1 MCVCVCVCVCVCKQ
15 LLVRAL
21 RADAGPAL
29 KLAVVDA
36 LTRAC
41 QCSESSHGA
50 IDSTTVREL
59 CHGALILAHDADPAV
74 RGAAAQCVQASILLA
89 VAARQPS
96 KALAGLRS
104 ALSRLADSCPVR
116 APAPPLQPYQQ
127 HVSNTLG
134 TPAPQPYQQQLLL
147 PEATVTVADRYLE
160 ILGRVSHVML
170 LYPVRLISSKVLLDS
185 MGEELGLPTW
195 LRLLVAG
202 KGGGG
207 STVATLRSVDLQR
220 VMAFFAQRSQADM
233 LAAMP
238 RLFAISSA
246 ASKVRGDSLGEK
258 QSRGVGCGV
267 LEFVDGLE
275 RATEDGGRVVTAGRS
290 MTEEGLM
297 WAVVEASRLLIR
309 SKLRSSF
316 GGPVQTFE
324 ALEHM
329 LLEACTRAE
338 MDGHMHERDA
348 VTGGWGGRVK
358 WHKALRMLLL
368 FVGHLEKS
376 VFSAYE
382 ASVLLPAASVSSIK
396 FFRANRKVCEDWFGR
411 LRKAL
416 TRASVITAAPH
427 CILEHALKRLPELLR
442 AGSKAQAAGAA
453 GKEQSQRIRAEKNAL
468 ALQVCHALSE
478 VGDADALEGFAV
490 WVKVNAKTL
499 LGSREHKP
507 SWIYA
512 LSLQTK
518 GLHEE
523 ALEIYLEALGTQR
536 QPQQQQQQQDAASVY
551 PVHHPLHPM
560 NLFQNSPAPPQQVVG
575 SVPGGGESTLGG
587 GLPPETAVFVL
598 KNAAKCCL
606 SLGDWSAWRFL
617 QTQFREL
624 VSLHNED
631 PADAWRGSL
640 MGLREMFESPVTEA
654 MACVDLGNFKEAQFY
669 LEQVPEPT
677 GREGKSWMECVQ
689 LSEQLLMRALLA
701 FRFQQLPRAK
711 AMLLEARRMLN
722 DPLALVRMDLASDLL
737 QAEEPLVLLSAI
749 SQLQDCI
756 DGVCP
761 TPLSP
766 TSFLA
771 TAPIFK
777 CDPSLHALPLW
788 HKVLR
793 LARVSE
799 DAVGAMPGA
808 ALAGRGG
815 QHANV
820 QALRLRVAQIARKQR
835 NLNYAHRLLQEEQA
849 DGGYAGSIERN
860 AAQDAVK
867 STAALR
873 AKMETALLCLVKK
886 QEPLALQVLWDAV
899 EQDSGM
905 KGGEE
910 TAAKLLRKVSLLLQD
925 RQLAMW
931 WQGEEAVRA
940 VLTRIRGYSEA
951 NQLDEWSIQVGLQP
965 GDVQRFDDGVQGAVG
980 AAELLGGF
988 LLHRCSAVYG
998 QSHASGKA
1006 YAEYAAWCY
1015 GQGRYHVDAL
1025 TRMSDGRAIGDRARH
1040 VRSGIEV
1047 RLCSVLRRAVETSG
1061 GRVVLTTE
1069 TLPGARAVH
1078 GDEDGPVL
1086 TDAALCDLAGQLVES
1101 WLMGDVIKDEGD
1113 SDKARERERQAI
1125 STCQELVPW
1134 AGSHVIESLLIEWRA
1149 SRHRALH
1156 LYRAAVSAYFQY
1168 LRMGSSGGKGVGAE
1182 GGRGIA
1188 ENSDQV
1194 SAGKGGS
1201 GSASGVISEVERK
1214 ETYDV
1219 TATLRLLRLLVKYG
1233 ESLDDLFLANID
1245 TTPPRPWRKIV
1256 PQLFARLGHNEAC
1269 VRQHVRTLIAHIG
1282 ADLPDAIIY
1291 PTVVGHLENPSSRQL
1306 SSILENLRLS
1316 CESKCPG
1323 LVADVQQV
1331 IRELNKCSIL
1341 REDLVWSMLQ
1351 DAMHK
1356 VSAGLRLMR
1365 EEAARVLA
1373 NQTLSPDERVRILRE
1388 KYDAITRPARVVL
1401 EPLRRLFESRSH
1413 VTEEGEEEGEASAH
1427 DIKFVERFG
1436 PSFAAALESI
1446 RNPRHVYQAEAACE
1460 PMRALMKSL
1469 NVYMR
1474 HTRLSLQALSP
1485 VLAGLADTR
1494 IPMPGLS
1501 VEEEYGVTSGGGG
1514 KNGTVTVA
1522 RLEEHVQMLMTKT
1535 KPKKLTM
1542 VGSDGR
1548 AYTYLLKGR
1557 EDLHLDERMMQLLD
1571 IVNIL
1576 LQQDRPSHA
1585 RGLRARSY
1593 AVIPVG
1599 PRSGLIQWADGTE
1612 PLFGIY
1618 KSWQGRQSADG
1629 GVRRPSDLFYDKII
1643 PALKEHGITRAT
1655 SRKEWPHD
1663 VLRNVF
1669 QQLLQETPRDLV
1681 SRQIWCSSASSAE
1694 LWNKTSTHA
1703 RSMAV
1708 SSMVGY
1714 IVGLGDRHLDN
1725 ILINFTSGEVV
1736 HIDWNVSFDK
1746 GARLKVP
1753 ETVPYRMTQTLVA
1766 ALGPYGV
1773 EGPFRN
1779 SCEKALRVLRRNK
1792 EALLTLLEAF
1802 VYDPLVDWT
1811 SEKNKDE
1818 SKGVELHVSLSLFAS
1833 RVDEMKVALGENL
1846 QEGVQALGALE
1857 HAMREFLSAALTE
1870 AAGAQEAEDTN
1881 KLERE
1886 VVEEIRRLELKM
1898 KEQRPVDPNADS
1910 LNQHLQYLET
1920 QWHSV
1925 QTAVREGLMHVSQT
1939 AMKQEAAF
1947 SSLRSGRPQTLRE
1960 SLWALPIPPIAPLS
1974 SLGAKQGKGAEGI
1987 PIEEQAATAFTHAT
2001 ECGKGLLDA
2010 LGNYAQAVAELPPDY
2025 WRTGRAWQWREA
2037 LSAALRDPSAVSQL
2051 CLHFSCSEERM
2062 RAQRTELL
2070 AVQSR
2075 LEADLV
2081 AAQSNAR
2088 DMHAALLAASDPCEP
2103 QLLEGAVSAAHAAWA
2118 RHADRPSLGHAACA
2132 LQLCDTMARVLGVSL
2147 PESSSTKELAL
2158 FKAAPEE
2165 WSAPSHS
2172 ELLAMVAQVWGVG
2185 PQTSRLLQE
2194 MMSSLATN
2202 INRCGDIVRE
2212 MWSVSAAASGN
2223 FGTAGGGGKG
2233 RGAGKGGGGG
2243 GSVGNAG
2250 GEEVWAACISA
2261 LEACIH
2267 SINHL
2272 EVLGSDPQGSSQ
2284 MVLSQ
2289 AIYSQKYP
2297 I

>member
-1 MCVCVCVCVCVCKQ
+1 
-15 LLVRAL
+15 
-21 RADAGPAL
+21 
-29 KLAVVDA
+29 
-36 LTRAC
+36 
-41 QCSESSHGA
+41 
-50 IDSTTVREL
+50 
-59 CHGALILAHDADPAV
+59 
-74 RGAAAQCVQASILLA
+74 
-89 VAARQPS
+89 
-96 KALAGLRS
+96 
-104 ALSRLADSCPVR
+104 
-116 APAPPLQPYQQ
+116 
-127 HVSNTLG
+127 
-134 TPAPQPYQQQLLL
+134 
-147 PEATVTVADRYLE
+147 
-160 ILGRVSHVML
+160 
-170 LYPVRLISSKVLLDS
+170 
-185 MGEELGLPTW
+185 
-195 LRLLVAG
+195 
-202 KGGGG
+202 
-207 STVATLRSVDLQR
+207 
-220 VMAFFAQRSQADM
+220 
-233 LAAMP
+233 
-238 RLFAISSA
+238 
-246 ASKVRGDSLGEK
+246 
-258 QSRGVGCGV
+258 
-267 LEFVDGLE
+267 
-275 RATEDGGRVVTAGRS
+275 
-290 MTEEGLM
+290 
-297 WAVVEASRLLIR
+297 
-309 SKLRSSF
+309 
-316 GGPVQTFE
+316 
-324 ALEHM
+324 
-329 LLEACTRAE
+329 
-338 MDGHMHERDA
+338 
-348 VTGGWGGRVK
+348 
-358 WHKALRMLLL
+358 
-368 FVGHLEKS
+368 
-376 VFSAYE
+376 
-382 ASVLLPAASVSSIK
+382 
-396 FFRANRKVCEDWFGR
+396 
-411 LRKAL
+411 
-416 TRASVITAAPH
+416 
-427 CILEHALKRLPELLR
+427 
-442 AGSKAQAAGAA
+442 
-453 GKEQSQRIRAEKNAL
+453 
-468 ALQVCHALSE
+468 
-478 VGDADALEGFAV
+478 
-490 WVKVNAKTL
+490 
-499 LGSREHKP
+499 
-507 SWIYA
+507 
-512 LSLQTK
+512 
-518 GLHEE
+518 
-523 ALEIYLEALGTQR
+523 
-536 QPQQQQQQQDAASVY
+536 
-551 PVHHPLHPM
+551 
-560 NLFQNSPAPPQQVVG
+560 
-575 SVPGGGESTLGG
+575 
-587 GLPPETAVFVL
+587 
-598 KNAAKCCL
+598 
-606 SLGDWSAWRFL
+606 
-617 QTQFREL
+617 
-624 VSLHNED
+624 
-631 PADAWRGSL
+631 
-640 MGLREMFESPVTEA
+640 MGLQEMFESPVTEA
-654 MACVDLGNFKEAQFY
+654 MACVDFGDFKEAQ
-669 LEQVPEPT
+669 LLLDQVPEPS
-677 GREGKSWMECVQ
+677 GRESRSWVECVQ
-689 LSEQLLMRALLA
+689 LSEQLLMRGLLA
-701 FRFQQLPRAK
+701 FRFRQLPRAK
-711 AMLLEARRMLN
+711 AMLLAARRMLN
-722 DPLALVRMDLASDLL
+722 DPLALVRMDLASDLS

-749 SQLQDCI
+749 SQLQECI
-756 DGVCP
+756 DGVSH
-761 TPLSP
+761 TPLS
-766 TSFLA
+766 SISLLA
-771 TAPIFK
+771 SAPVLK

-793 LARVSE
+793 LARISE
-799 DAVGAMPGA
+799 DSIGAVPGA
-808 ALAGRGG
+808 ALGGRGD
-815 QHANV
+815 QHAHV

-835 NLNYAHRLLQEEQA
+835 NLNYAHRLLHEEQT
-849 DGGYAGSIERN
+849 GGGN
-860 AAQDAVK
+860 VGGGVQGVAQDALK
-867 STAALR
+867 STAALQ
-873 AKMETALLCLVKK
+873 AKMETALLCLAKK
-886 QEPLALQVLWDAV
+886 QEPLALQLLWDAV
-899 EQDSGM
+899 EQDSGV
-905 KGGEE
+905 KVGEA

-925 RQLAMW
+925 RQMATW
-931 WQGEEAVRA
+931 WQGEEAVRT

-951 NQLDEWSIQVGLQP
+951 NGLDEWSIQVGLQP
-965 GDVQRFDDGVQGAVG
+965 GEVQRFDDGVQGAVG

-998 QSHASGKA
+998 RAHASGKA

-1040 VRSGIEV
+1040 VRAGIEA

-1069 TLPGARAVH
+1069 ELPGAHAVH
-1078 GDEDGPVL
+1078 GHEGGLVL
-1086 TDAALCDLAGQLVES
+1086 TDAALCDLAGQLLES

-1113 SDKARERERQAI
+1113 ADRARERERQAVAT
-1125 STCQELVPW
+1125 SKELVPW
-1134 AGSHVIESLLIEWRA
+1134 AGSHVIDALLIEWRA

-1168 LRMGSSGGKGVGAE
+1168 LRMGSAGGQGSGAE
-1182 GGRGIA
+1182 GSTG
-1188 ENSDQV
+1188 ENGDQT
-1194 SAGKGGS
+1194 SAGKGVS
-1201 GSASGVISEVERK
+1201 GPASGVISEVERR

-1233 ESLDDLFLANID
+1233 ESLDDLFVANID

-1316 CESKCPG
+1316 CESRCPG

-1356 VSAGLRLMR
+1356 VSAGMRLMR
-1365 EEAARVLA
+1365 EEAARVQA

-1413 VTEEGEEEGEASAH
+1413 VTEEGEEEGEASLH

-1436 PSFAAALESI
+1436 PSFAAALESL
-1446 RNPRHVYQAEAACE
+1446 RNPRHVYQAEAAWE
-1460 PMRALMKSL
+1460 PMRALMKTL

-1474 HTRLSLQALSP
+1474 HSRLSLQALSP

-1494 IPMPGLS
+1494 IPMPGLA
-1501 VEEEYGVTSGGGG
+1501 VEEEYGGTGAGGSRHGP
-1514 KNGTVTVA
+1514 VTVA

-1576 LQQDRPSHA
+1576 LLQDRPSHA

-1618 KSWQGRQSADG
+1618 KSWQARQSADG

-1655 SRKEWPHD
+1655 SRQEWPHD

-1669 QQLLQETPRDLV
+1669 QRLLQETPRDLV

-1714 IVGLGDRHLDN
+1714 VVGLGDRHLDN

-1857 HAMREFLSAALTE
+1857 HAMREFVSAALTE
-1870 AAGAQEAEDTN
+1870 AAGAQEAEDMT

-1898 KEQRPVDPNADS
+1898 KEQRPDDPSTQADS
-1910 LNQHLQYLET
+1910 LKQRLQHLEA
-1920 QWHSV
+1920 QWHAV
-1925 QTAVREGLMHVSQT
+1925 QAAVREGLMQVSQT
-1939 AMKQEAAF
+1939 AMKQESAF
-1947 SSLRSGRPQTLRE
+1947 TNLRSGRLQTLRD
-1960 SLWALPIPPIAPLS
+1960 SLSSLSTPPIASLA
-1974 SLGAKQGKGAEGI
+1974 SLGAKKGKGADGV
-1987 PIEEQAATAFTHAT
+1987 PLEEQAATAFTRAL
-2001 ECGKGLLDA
+2001 ECGKRLLEA

-2037 LSAALRDPSAVSQL
+2037 LSAALQNPSAVSQL

-2103 QLLEGAVSAAHAAWA
+2103 QLLEEAVSAAHAAWA
-2118 RHADRPSLGHAACA
+2118 RHGDRPSLGHAACA

-2158 FKAAPEE
+2158 LKAAPEE

-2185 PQTSRLLQE
+2185 PQTSRLLHE
-2194 MMSSLATN
+2194 MMQTLATN

-2212 MWSVSAAASGN
+2212 MSSISAAAGGN
-2223 FGTAGGGGKG
+2223 VGGTGGGGKG
-2233 RGAGKGGGGG
+2233 RGAGKGGGGS
-2243 GSVGNAG
+2243 SVGNV
-2250 GEEVWAACISA
+2250 GEEVWVAAMSG
-2261 LEACIH
+2261 LETCLH
-2267 SINHL
+2267 SISHL

-2284 MVLSQ
+2284 MVLAQ
-2289 AIYSQKYP
+2289 AIRAIHTDGDVIHQVRALLLLAAEVRTLAQALDEVSSQSGTRGMGTNKKKADLLGKLRGLQNQYDRLIALDGPGILDGAAGGGGGAGGNVPGGSGARGRVLLTALNRVFAPVEAAVSRLTAISNNVALMEEDILRWQLVVKIEAMQVVLVAAMRCPSAAAAQTLVPAMQARLELTVAEVVRGLLLPKVAAVLRP
-2297 I
+2297 ILERNVPPAVLAGGVANSGVANSNSWAVQRTAAGGGGDEVWVWSMLGALRWSLTRHVETRRREARLSSLESKLIAYCQHQAERRKQVNQRRLATSSVMRHQAQAQHLQTQVASFRWLHHDVLDADAEGEGAKRAALLHALTTRLSECAAAHAALSETDAALTRAEEQLLRSAGSKPQNMNKDTVTSRALMRRGTFRELGEMCVETLGVAAAVTDLEQSRGLAPAGAQQMDAHYIACMARMEESWRAVLQCRHEAQHKEAMQREVHQQLAMLGARLDYLRTNGVEQRKLSVNAAASARRVLGYLPATFSRTRELLRQEDSLVGDTQQGLDAVLKITQGLDSLEEIHSMAVALECEQHALQQKSQELQAATWRVAGAIEIKSTAAAAVAVSSSAQGVHSLLDLESAQALMMLAADVLACMHRWHRCCLCCR